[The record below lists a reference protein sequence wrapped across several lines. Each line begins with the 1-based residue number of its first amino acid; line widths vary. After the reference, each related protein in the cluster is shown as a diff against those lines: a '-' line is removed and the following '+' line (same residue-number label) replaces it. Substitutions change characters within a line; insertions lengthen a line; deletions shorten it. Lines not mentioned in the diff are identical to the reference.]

1 MTARRSVEA
10 ALPPDVLRESSQ
22 RLGLV
27 ALAMAGLLFVN
38 NVLDVVIPWMG
49 YSDGSVAEGIFTGLG
64 IVLSLLVWALSR
76 RRDISV
82 ERLLDIGLAY
92 EVLVCFCIAAM
103 ENLTQPAPGQEAR
116 GVSWI
121 CLVIVLFPIYMPAP
135 PMRVMVASFLAALTG
150 PLTVPLVTHVTH
162 YAAPP
167 LFLAAGLFAPNFIS
181 VGLALVSVVVIHRLS
196 EKVREARELGAY
208 QLEKMLGSGGMGE
221 VWLAR
226 HRQLLTPAAIK
237 LIRLDAL
244 QGNPLGPPETVQ
256 RRFRREAKATA
267 SLRSPHTVT
276 LYDFGQAD
284 DHSLYYVME
293 MLDGIDLQQLVERF
307 GPLPA
312 PRVAHILRQACDS
325 LQEAHN
331 QQLVHRDIKPA
342 NLFVCRMGVTIDFVK
357 VLDFGLVKSTAPV
370 ADLTDLSDD
379 QGRLTRPNTVFG
391 TPECMSPE
399 QVTATEI
406 DGRADIYSLG
416 CVAYWLLTGRT
427 VFQAPTPMAM
437 LMAHVNTPPPPP
449 SVHVAV
455 PAALEKIVMRC
466 LEKAPER
473 RPASAKALDDLL
485 EQCTPEVGLWT
496 QEQARAWWERNL
508 PATGVEA

>member
-1 MTARRSVEA
+1 MSDRRPVGA

-38 NVLDVVIPWMG
+38 NVLDVVVPWMG
-49 YSDGSVAEGIFTGLG
+49 YSDGSIAEGIFTGLG
-64 IVLSLLVWALSR
+64 IVLSLFVWALSR

-82 ERLLDIGLAY
+82 ERVIDIGLVY

-135 PMRVMVASFLAALTG
+135 PVRVMVASFLAALTG
-150 PLTVPLVTHVTH
+150 PLTVPLVTHFTH
-162 YAAPP
+162 YTAPP
-167 LFLAAGLFAPNFIS
+167 AFLAAGLFAPNFIS
-181 VGLALVSVVVIHRLS
+181 VGLALVSVIVIHRLS

-244 QGNPLGPPETVQ
+244 QGNPLGSPEVVQ
-256 RRFRREAKATA
+256 TRFRREAKATA
-267 SLRSPHTVT
+267 SLSSPHTVT

-284 DHSLYYVME
+284 DRSLYYVME

-312 PRVAHILRQACDS
+312 PRVVHILRQACDS

-342 NLFVCRMGVTIDFVK
+342 NLFVCRMGVTVDFVK
-357 VLDFGLVKSTAPV
+357 VLDFGLVKSAAPV
-370 ADLTDLSDD
+370 ADLTDLSD
-379 QGRLTRPNTVFG
+379 QGRLTGPNTVFG
-391 TPECMSPE
+391 TPECMSP
-399 QVTATEI
+399 QQGLGLEI
-406 DGRADIYSLG
+406 DGRSDIYSLG

-427 VFQAPTPMAM
+427 VFQAATPMAM
-437 LMAHVNTPPPPP
+437 LMEHVNTPPQPP
-449 SVHVAV
+449 SAHVAV
-455 PAALEKIVMRC
+455 PAELEKIVMRC
-466 LEKAPER
+466 LEKEPER
-473 RPASAKALDDLL
+473 RPASAKALDELL
-485 EQCTPEVGLWT
+485 ERCTPNVGEWT
-496 QEQARAWWERNL
+496 QEQARAWWERHL
-508 PATGVEA
+508 PVKGAEA